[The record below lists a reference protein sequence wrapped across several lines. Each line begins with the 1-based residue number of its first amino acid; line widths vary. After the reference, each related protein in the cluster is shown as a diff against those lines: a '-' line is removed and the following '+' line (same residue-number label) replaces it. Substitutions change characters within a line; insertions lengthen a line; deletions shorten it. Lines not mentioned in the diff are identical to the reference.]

1 MIARIHFLILILIC
15 NYSIGNGQIT
25 LDNSSNSGTNNGSS
39 LTWSHTNTA
48 GDFMVV
54 SVTTKDKPLT
64 SVTYNGTAL
73 TQAGVKV
80 RNSMRVALYYMVAP
94 ATGAHNVVVTV
105 SGGNTEIDA
114 GAETYIGVDQASPV
128 SGYVDASGQSSTATV
143 NVTSATGDLVV
154 DAAGPIQTT
163 ISVGAGQT
171 QRHNRVGTNNA
182 NGSSTEAGAGT
193 VTMSWTLASSK
204 DWCICA
210 LSMKRN
216 DPVPIELLN
225 FNANQL
231 GKQVKLDWQTATE
244 INNDY
249 FTIERTADGIN
260 FETLDTID
268 GAGNSIYTLSYY
280 TFDEVPLKGVSY
292 YHLKQVDFNG
302 DFSFSQLRSVNFDGS
317 EIILDSYPNP
327 SVGEDIDITL
337 SGFDGT
343 ADMLHIAI
351 YDGLSRLI
359 YQEESN
365 VNPASVKQS
374 VRVSLPDNTKDGMYY
389 ITVGY
394 RNKIYH
400 KTHLVKA
407 YTAAY

>member
-1 MIARIHFLILILIC
+1 MKP
-15 NYSIGNGQIT
+15 
-25 LDNSSNSGTNNGSS
+25 NN
-39 LTWSHTNTA
+39 
-48 GDFMVV
+48 
-54 SVTTKDKPLT
+54 
-64 SVTYNGTAL
+64 
-73 TQAGVKV
+73 
-80 RNSMRVALYYMVAP
+80 
-94 ATGAHNVVVTV
+94 
-105 SGGNTEIDA
+105 
-114 GAETYIGVDQASPV
+114 
-128 SGYVDASGQSSTATV
+128 
-143 NVTSATGDLVV
+143 
-154 DAAGPIQTT
+154 
-163 ISVGAGQT
+163 
-171 QRHNRVGTNNA
+171 
-182 NGSSTEAGAGT
+182 
-193 VTMSWTLASSK
+193 
-204 DWCICA
+204 
-210 LSMKRN
+210 
-216 DPVPIELLN
+216 PVPIELLN

-244 INNDY
+244 INND
-249 FTIERTADGIN
+249 FFLIERTADGIN
-260 FETLDTID
+260 FETIDTIG
-268 GAGNSIYTLSYY
+268 GAGNSIHTLSSF

-327 SVGEDIDITL
+327 SFGEDIDITL

>member
-1 MIARIHFLILILIC
+1 MAVILLVIVKLPI
-15 NYSIGNGQIT
+15 
-25 LDNSSNSGTNNGSS
+25 DNSSNSGTNNGSS

-54 SVTTKDKPLT
+54 TVTTKDKSIS
-64 SVTYNGTAL
+64 SVTYNGVGL
-73 TQAGVKV
+73 TQAGTITS
-80 RNSMRVALYYMVAP
+80 NSMRVALFYLVAP
-94 ATGAHNVVVTV
+94 ATGAHNVVVTA
-105 SGGNTEIDA
+105 SGSTEIDA
-114 GAETYIGVDQASPV
+114 GAETYIGVDQATPV
-128 SGYVDASGQSSTATV
+128 GAAVTASNQSATATV
-143 NVTSATGDLVV
+143 TVVSAAGELVV
-154 DAAGPIQTT
+154 DAVGVIQTT
-163 ISVGAGQT
+163 VTVGAGQT

-182 NGSSTEAGAGT
+182 NGSSTEAGAAS
-193 VTMSWTLASSK
+193 VTMSWTLPTSK
-204 DWCICA
+204 YWGIVA
-210 LSMKRN
+210 LGMKPN
-216 DPVPIELLN
+216 NPVPIELLN

-244 INNDY
+244 INND
-249 FTIERTADGIN
+249 FFLIERTADGIN
-260 FETLDTID
+260 FETIDTIG
-268 GAGNSIYTLSYY
+268 GAGNSIHTLSYF

-327 SVGEDIDITL
+327 SFGEDIDITL